1 MTISKTCV
9 ATRPKAL
16 YITQGRSRLHRAT
29 AGFRS
34 PNMASTIPTDYQL
47 DLTVKLRNRI
57 GTETS
62 ASVVRRRLS
71 VAMEKPST
79 SPTRTRNRN
88 GTKSTDNSPSLV
100 PRNSSSN
107 TSRTKSPTAQST
119 LHPLIRPQPRKPQ
132 SDPYPSSSQNIEI
145 TSRPRSSTAVT
156 PCPSL
161 TRTVASPSQNKTSS
175 TPFSAN

>member
-9 ATRPKAL
+9 GTRPKAL
-16 YITQGRSRLHRAT
+16 YITQGRTRLRRAT
-29 AGFRS
+29 AGFHS
-34 PNMASTIPTDYQL
+34 PNMVSTIPTDYPL

-79 SPTRTRNRN
+79 SPTQTRNRN
-88 GTKSTDNSPSLV
+88 GTKSTDKSPSLV
-100 PRNSSSN
+100 PRNSSSH
-107 TSRTKSPTAQST
+107 TPRTKNPTAQST
-119 LHPLIRPQPRKPQ
+119 LHPVIRPQPQNPR
-132 SDPYPSSSQNIEI
+132 SDPYPSSSQRIEI
-145 TSRPRSSTAVT
+145 TSRPSSSTAAS

-161 TRTVASPSQNKTSS
+161 TRTAASPSQSKTSS
-175 TPFSAN
+175 TPSSAN